1 MSPRSLIAV
10 VAVAW
15 ASASNPA
22 PAAFLA
28 YDSSPTTNSADWAA
42 EVASLGGVVNSAVN
56 FDAHPTG
63 ALQPNFYASS
73 AGVTFSS
80 TGSPYTVAFGA
91 GPSGTNT
98 TNGPF
103 SPGEGVHPASNYLAN
118 AGRTQSLTI
127 TFATP
132 VFGAGLFV
140 IDFFNPNA
148 GNDLFLTAY
157 AGPDGTGAPLGNG
170 AASFGSFYNF
180 QQNKRLFL
188 GVVSTDGD
196 IRSVTFDHHAN
207 PQFDLIG
214 LDDLRFAPA
223 APAVAT
229 PLPPTAL
236 ALLAGVTT
244 LAGLARR
251 RRAS

>member
-15 ASASNPA
+15 ASNPA

-28 YDSSPTTNSADWAA
+28 FDQSPTTNSADWAA

-63 ALQPNFYASS
+63 AFQPNFYASS
-73 AGVTFSS
+73 GVTFTS
-80 TGSPYTVAFGA
+80 TGSPYTVASGA
-91 GPSGTNT
+91 GPSGVNT
-98 TNGPF
+98 TAGPT

-132 VFGAGLFV
+132 VFGVGLFI

-148 GNDLFLTAY
+148 GNDLFLTPY
-157 AGPDGTGAPLGNG
+157 SQPDAMGGFIGNG
-170 AASFGSFYNF
+170 AASYASFYNF
-180 QQNKRLFL
+180 QQNKLLFL
-188 GVVSTDGD
+188 GVVSTAGD
-196 IRSVTFDHHAN
+196 IRSVTFQHSGN
-207 PQFDLIG
+207 PQFDTIG
-214 LDDLRFAPA
+214 LDDIRFAPA